1 MATTIKAS
9 VSFDIPA
16 IISDPVLGF
25 ANVSNPQLLN
35 ERIAKLNITDAMFE
49 FQEVGGTSFTV
60 GGQVQLD
67 GTGKIKVTVDLK
79 VDSTY
84 HVSVT
89 LMFSDKPN
97 ATSSTVTVETNDE
110 TEYGEIAKK
119 IFGRPAPGSPGSVN
133 SDPLAGAVITITNP
147 DGDDWTATSRAE
159 DGLVYLQRIPVGS
172 YSVASIVK
180 EGYDTVIPSQP
191 IVVTADGINW
201 NQAMPVYTLFEVA
214 ATPTGV

>member
-1 MATTIKAS
+1 MATTIKAN

-25 ANVSNPQLLN
+25 AKTTDPELLA
-35 ERIAKLNITDAMFE
+35 EEITKLNITGAIFT
-49 FQEVGGTSFTV
+49 FQKAGGTSFTKSV
-60 GGQVQLD
+60 KPSNL
-67 GTGKIKVTVDLK
+67 GTGKISTTADLD

-84 HVSVT
+84 HVHVRLT
-89 LMFSDKPN
+89 FSDKDDERS
-97 ATSSTVTVETNDE
+97 ATVTVITSDE

-119 IFGRPAPGSPGSVN
+119 IFAAQNEGGRSTPV
-133 SDPLAGAVITITNP
+133 AGAVITITNP

-180 EGYDTVIPSQP
+180 EGHDTLIPTQP

-201 NQAMPVYTLFEVA
+201 NESLPIYTIIETA
-214 ATPTGV
+214 AATATPTGE